1 MMLNPLPIAPRPLS
15 LRADRV
21 SDGYTTE
28 GVEYRTFDLV
38 RQRGGRIHYLA
49 SITVYADGSQP
60 LVMARAHEPSDANVK
75 ARQTARDYFQ
85 LIDADTRYSGAYW
98 AV

>member
-1 MMLNPLPIAPRPLS
+1 MFLNPLPVTPKPLS
-15 LRADRV
+15 LRADKV
-21 SDGYTTE
+21 SDGYTDT

-38 RQRGGRIHYLA
+38 RERGDRIHYLA

-60 LVMARAHEPSDANVK
+60 IVMARAHDASDANMR

-85 LIDADTRYSGAYW
+85 LINADTRYAGAYW
-98 AV
+98 AL